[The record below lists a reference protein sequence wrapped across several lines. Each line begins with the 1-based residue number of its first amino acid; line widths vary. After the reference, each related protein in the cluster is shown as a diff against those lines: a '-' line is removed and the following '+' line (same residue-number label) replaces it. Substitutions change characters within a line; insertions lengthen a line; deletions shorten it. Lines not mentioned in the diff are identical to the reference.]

1 MDRLLKILS
10 LLLLVSGVSAK
21 SPATDIQKIAYHQ
34 MLLLESK
41 MDASPKIW
49 QDMREGYLRGRTVRV
64 CDLVMD
70 SLAMGAEP
78 ISLIQYNYPILDSL
92 IIEVAEGKEFDVDL
106 DPEPPTFQ
114 VNYFSSSKR

>member
-21 SPATDIQKIAYHQ
+21 SPATGIQKIVFHQ
-34 MLLLESK
+34 MFLLESK

-49 QDMREGYLRGRTVRV
+49 QDMREGYMRGRTFRV

-70 SLAMGAEP
+70 SLAGR
-78 ISLIQYNYPILDSL
+78 DS
-92 IIEVAEGKEFDVDL
+92 G
-106 DPEPPTFQ
+106 
-114 VNYFSSSKR
+114 